1 MSRNRS
7 PGGSPDFDA
16 LARIY
21 RWMEWFTFGPWLSKC
36 RLAFLDRLEGRR
48 RALILGDGD
57 GRFSAAL
64 LRAHR
69 DIEINA
75 VDASPAMMEELV
87 RHAGQHR
94 RRVRAE
100 VIDARRWTPAA
111 DRHYDMVATHFFL
124 DCLTSEEVGQLAHAV
139 RPALVPGAIWL
150 VSEFAIPKGLFGK
163 WLARSI
169 VAALYAAFGVLTGL
183 AVRRLPDYRA
193 ALRDAGFEMAE
204 GRRFLGGLL
213 VSEMWRNTGPIP
225 DPVPNV
231 TNMLKSMR

>member
-7 PGGSPDFDA
+7 PGGPPDFDA

-21 RWMEWFTFGPWLSKC
+21 RWMEWFTFGPWLSHC
-36 RLAFLDRLEGRR
+36 RLTFLGRLAGRR

-57 GRFSAAL
+57 GRFAAAL

-75 VDASPAMMEELV
+75 VDASPAMLNELV
-87 RHAGQHR
+87 HRARQHR
-94 RRVRAE
+94 RRVRTE
-100 VIDARRWTPAA
+100 VIDARLWTPGA
-111 DRHYDMVATHFFL
+111 DLQYDMVATHFFL
-124 DCLTSEEVGQLAHAV
+124 DCLTSEEVGQLARVV

-150 VSEFAIPKGLFGK
+150 VSEFAIPQGPFRK

-169 VAALYAAFGVLTGL
+169 VTALYAAFGVLTGL

-193 ALRDAGFEMAE
+193 AMEDAGFEMAE
-204 GRRFLGGLL
+204 ARRFLGGLL
-213 VSEMWRNTGPIP
+213 VGEMWRNPGPVP
-225 DPVPNV
+225 DPIPNV
-231 TNMLKSMR
+231 TSVLKSMT